1 MATKLGVKTGQ
12 GGYSY
17 EELRK
22 VWTAADELGYDSAWL
37 YDHFF
42 ALEDKQAPCLEAWT
56 TLAALAA
63 ATKRLKLGTM
73 VTSVSYRHPSLLA
86 KMATTTDVISNGRL
100 IVGMGAGWY
109 EEEYVAYGY
118 DFPDQRTRV
127 RQLKEA
133 LIILRKLWTEEHTTF
148 DGKFYSLHDAVSSP
162 KPRQKGGPPIIV
174 GIMKGKRTL
183 PLFAVKYADGFN
195 TPGSFEECKATL
207 ASVRE
212 NCERYGRKMDDL
224 IASWQGFILI
234 GKSQSKIQGMIER
247 SAKRRGQSPSVFR
260 KMAAERG
267 WVIGE
272 PDQCVQK
279 LRKVKDLG
287 INHII
292 LSFSNDTE
300 ITPLELFMDQV
311 APQLR

>member
-22 VWTAADELGYDSAWL
+22 VWTTADELGYDSAWL

-42 ALEDKQAPCLEAWT
+42 ALGDKQAPCLEAWT

-86 KMATTTDVISNGRL
+86 KMAATTDIISNGRL

-148 DGKFYSLHDAVSSP
+148 DGQFYSLRDSVSTP

-174 GIMKGKRTL
+174 GITKGSEHSPCSRLSTL
-183 PLFAVKYADGFN
+183 TDSIRQAP
-195 TPGSFEECKATL
+195 
-207 ASVRE
+207 
-212 NCERYGRKMDDL
+212 
-224 IASWQGFILI
+224 
-234 GKSQSKIQGMIER
+234 SKN
-247 SAKRRGQSPSVFR
+247 AKRPWLQYTRTVSV
-260 KMAAERG
+260 MAG
-267 WVIGE
+267 KWM
-272 PDQCVQK
+272 
-279 LRKVKDLG
+279 
-287 INHII
+287 
-292 LSFSNDTE
+292 T
-300 ITPLELFMDQV
+300 
-311 APQLR
+311 